1 LQIAKA
7 VCRSIPIN
15 QHIVKTLLAN
25 KQLQLTIQRLAHQLI
40 ENHYPF
46 DQTVLV
52 GIQPRGV
59 FLADQIVQ
67 HIRSIYPD
75 LQLNYGKLDI
85 TFYRDD
91 AHKQLHVPQTT
102 SLPFAVENKQVVL
115 IDDVLYTGRTIR
127 AAMDA
132 LVDYGRPDKI
142 ELCVLID
149 RRFNRQ
155 VPIQPDYSGRAIDS
169 LVSQKVSI
177 DWSADAV
184 YLN

>member
-1 LQIAKA
+1 M
-7 VCRSIPIN
+7 
-15 QHIVKTLLAN
+15 KTILADQ
-25 KQLQLTIQRLAHQLI
+25 QLQLTIQRLSHQLI

-46 DQTVLV
+46 ENTVII

-59 FLADQIVQ
+59 LLATRIVQ
-67 HIRSIYPD
+67 YIQEVYPALHIHHG
-75 LQLNYGKLDI
+75 QLDI

-91 AHKQLHVPQTT
+91 THKQIHMPSATR
-102 SLPFAVENKQVVL
+102 LPFAVENKQVVL
-115 IDDVLYTGRTIR
+115 IDDVLYTGRTVR

-132 LVDYGRPDKI
+132 LMDYGRPSKI

-155 VPIQPDYSGRAIDS
+155 VPIQPNYAGRAVDS
-169 LVSQKVSI
+169 LVTQKVSV
-177 DWSADAV
+177 DWEKGSV

>member
-1 LQIAKA
+1 MQTI
-7 VCRSIPIN
+7 
-15 QHIVKTLLAN
+15 LAN
-25 KQLQLTIQRLAHQLI
+25 KQLALTIQRLAHQLI

-46 DQTVLV
+46 TDTVVV

-59 FLADQIVQ
+59 LLADQVVQ

-75 LQLNYGKLDI
+75 LQINYGKLDI

-91 AHKQLHVPQTT
+91 AHRQLHVPQST
-102 SLPFAVENKQVVL
+102 SLPFAVENKRVIL

-132 LVDYGRPDKI
+132 LVDYGRPASI

-177 DWSADAV
+177 DWSTNTV